1 MIRLLLEHLWQSTL
15 FAAAAWALAWMFR
28 HKDARTRYWIL
39 FAASL
44 KFLVPCAAL
53 TALGRQFSM
62 QTTYPAVGAMLGRIA
77 EPLAAPLVISSLPAT
92 LGSIA
97 VLLAGVWA
105 LGCGVVLAR
114 WIVGWTRAALIARA
128 ATPCDLKIHTPVRS
142 SALMFEPGVIGVLR
156 PVIVLPEGIA
166 ERLTPAQFDAV
177 IAHELCHVQRR
188 DNLTAFLHTLVQSVF
203 WFHPLVWWI
212 GARLLE
218 EREQACDEAV
228 LASGSEPQ
236 TYARTILSV
245 CRFSVEAQSPCVAG
259 VSGADLKQRIKL
271 IMSGRVAHELKA
283 PQKLALAALACVAV
297 AAPLVSGVRIT
308 VTQEL
313 QQIYSQLRLDS
324 AEVRI
329 TPASYSGVASL
340 QASAGQLQMRNMS
353 LRELISI
360 VYDIN
365 KARVFGGPEW
375 LDAPRYDIDARAN
388 LQPVISASTDPA
400 FYRPMVE
407 ELLAGQFNLQIE
419 VRPTRTTHAAQDAG
433 AADSTITRF

>member
-1 MIRLLLEHLWQSTL
+1 ML
-15 FAAAAWALAWMFR
+15 R

-62 QTTYPAVGAMLGRIA
+62 QTTYPTVGAMLGRIA
-77 EPLAAPLVISSLPAT
+77 EPLAPPTVISALPDT

-97 VLLAGVWA
+97 IVLVCLWA
-105 LGCGVVLAR
+105 LGCVVVLAR
-114 WIVGWTRAALIARA
+114 WIVSWIRATLVARA
-128 ATPCDLKIHTPVRS
+128 ATPCGLWFHTPVLA

-166 ERLTPAQFDAV
+166 ERLTPAQLDAV
-177 IAHELCHVQRR
+177 LAHELCHVQRR
-188 DNLTAFLHTLVQSVF
+188 DNLTALIHTIVQSVF

-218 EREQACDEAV
+218 ERERACDEAV
-228 LASGSEPQ
+228 LAAGSEPQ

-245 CRFSVEAQSPCVAG
+245 CRFSVESQQPCVAG
-259 VSGADLKQRIKL
+259 VSGADLKQRIQL
-271 IMSGRVAHELKA
+271 IMSGHAAQELNA
-283 PQKLALAALACVAV
+283 PQKLALAV
-297 AAPLVSGVRIT
+297 LVSAAIAVPLMAGIRIS
-308 VTQEL
+308 VTQDIER
-313 QQIYSQLRLDS
+313 IYSQLRLDS
-324 AEVRI
+324 ARVRI
-329 TPASYSGVASL
+329 TPAGYAGGASL
-340 QASAGQLQMRNMS
+340 QASAGQVHMRNMS

-388 LQPVISASTDPA
+388 LQPTIPVSTDPA
-400 FYRPMVE
+400 FYRPMIE

-419 VRPTRTTHAAQDAG
+419 ERSIHTSHAAQE
-433 AADSTITRF
+433 AAVADHTSTRF